1 MEVEPLE
8 ERKEEEEASSE
19 EEADDVKSRM
29 LKDDFDQGEVSSIA
43 SSVFSQT
50 RSYYSLRSA
59 IDERFVP
66 IAIKNLKITSYILFI
81 VLIALYSTWFA
92 I

>member
-29 LKDDFDQGEVSSIA
+29 LKDDFD
-43 SSVFSQT
+43 
-50 RSYYSLRSA
+50 
-59 IDERFVP
+59 
-66 IAIKNLKITSYILFI
+66 
-81 VLIALYSTWFA
+81 
-92 I
+92 